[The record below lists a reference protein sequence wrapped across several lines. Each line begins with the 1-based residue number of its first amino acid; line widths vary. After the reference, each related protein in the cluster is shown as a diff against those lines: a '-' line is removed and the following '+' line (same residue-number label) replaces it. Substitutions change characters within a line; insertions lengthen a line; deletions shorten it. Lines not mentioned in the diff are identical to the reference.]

1 MPAAREN
8 VEAKGSCIME
18 FIIITGQSGS
28 GKSQTI
34 NVLEDAG
41 FFCIDNMPP
50 QLIPKFAELC
60 GENGSIEKIAIVT
73 DIRGGSLFL
82 ELLDNIGQLKEHNI
96 NAKIL
101 FVSAEHEEIK
111 RRYKE
116 TRRKH
121 PLLDLAE
128 GDIDKAIDAEY
139 DILTPI
145 RQAADYFIDT
155 THMTTNNLR
164 EAVRNLFVENV
175 TDTLLISCV
184 SFGFMHGIPAEAD
197 LVFDVRCMPNPYHV
211 PELRNFTG
219 LDQCVQDFVMSYEVS
234 RELRTK
240 MFDMID
246 FLLPQYIA
254 EGKSQLNIA
263 IGCTGGRHRSVTY
276 TEQLYKHLLENG
288 YKVRILHRDVQKGKK

>member
-1 MPAAREN
+1 
-8 VEAKGSCIME
+8 ME

-34 NVLEDAG
+34 NVLEDSG

-82 ELLDNIGQLKEHNI
+82 ELLDNIGQLKDHNI

-121 PLLDLAE
+121 PLLDIAE

-184 SFGFMHGIPAEAD
+184 SFGFMHGIPAESD

-211 PELRNFTG
+211 PDLREFTG
-219 LDQCVQDFVMSYEVS
+219 LDECVQNFVMSFEVS

-246 FLLPQYIA
+246 FLLTQYTA

-276 TEQLYKHLLENG
+276 TEQLYKHLSENG
-288 YKVRILHRDVQKGKK
+288 YKVRILHRDVNKRKK

>member
-1 MPAAREN
+1 
-8 VEAKGSCIME
+8 ME

>member
-1 MPAAREN
+1 
-8 VEAKGSCIME
+8 ME
-18 FIIITGQSGS
+18 FVIITGLSGS
-28 GKSQTI
+28 GKSQTV

-50 QLIPKFAELC
+50 QLIPKFAEIC
-60 GENGSIEKIAIVT
+60 TENGTIDQIALVT

-82 ELLDNIGQLKEHNI
+82 DLLEHIEQLRKDDI
-96 NAKIL
+96 NARIL
-101 FVSAEHEEIK
+101 FVSADHDEIK

-121 PLLDLAE
+121 PLLDIAD
-128 GDIDKAIDAEY
+128 GDIDKAIEAET

-155 THMTTNNLR
+155 THMNTNNLR
-164 EAVRNLFVENV
+164 EAVRNLFVEDV
-175 TDTLLISCV
+175 SDTLLISCV

-211 PELRNFTG
+211 PELRNFSG
-219 LDQCVQDFVMSYEVS
+219 LDQCVQDYVMKFEVS
-234 RELRTK
+234 REMRTK
-240 MFDMID
+240 LFDMID

-254 EGKSQLNIA
+254 EGKSQLVIA

-276 TEQLYKHLLENG
+276 TEQLYSHLKENG
-288 YKVRILHRDVQKGKK
+288 YKARILHRDVNKSKK

>member
-1 MPAAREN
+1 
-8 VEAKGSCIME
+8 ME

-60 GENGSIEKIAIVT
+60 GENGTIEKIAIVT
-73 DIRGGSLFL
+73 DIRGGSLFFD
-82 ELLDNIGQLKEHNI
+82 LLDNFGQLKEHGI
-96 NAKIL
+96 NGKIL

-121 PLLDLAE
+121 PLLDVAE

-197 LVFDVRCMPNPYHV
+197 LVFDVRCMPNPFHV
-211 PELRNFTG
+211 PELRNYTG
-219 LDQCVQDFVMSYEVS
+219 LDKCVQDFVMSFEVS
-234 RELRTK
+234 REMRTK

-276 TEQLYKHLLENG
+276 TEQLFSHLSENG
-288 YKVRILHRDVQKGKK
+288 YKVRILHRDVNKGKK

>member
-1 MPAAREN
+1 
-8 VEAKGSCIME
+8 ME
-18 FIIITGQSGS
+18 FVIVTGQSGS
-28 GKSQTI
+28 GKSQTV
-34 NVLEDAG
+34 NVLEDSG

-50 QLIPKFAELC
+50 QLIPKFAEMC
-60 GENGSIEKIAIVT
+60 REYANIEKIAIVT

-82 ELLDNIGQLKEHNI
+82 DLQDNIKRLRENGI
-96 NAKIL
+96 DAKVL
-101 FVSAEHEEIK
+101 FVSTEHDEIK

-121 PLLDLAE
+121 PLLDVAG

-145 RQAADYFIDT
+145 RMSSDYFIDT
-155 THMTTNNLR
+155 THMTTSNLR

-175 TDTLLISCV
+175 NDTMLISCI

-197 LVFDVRCMPNPYHV
+197 LVFDVRCMPNPFYV
-211 PELRNFTG
+211 PKLREFTG
-219 LDQCVQDFVMSYEVS
+219 LDQCVQDFVMSHDVS
-234 RELRTK
+234 IEMKKK

-246 FLLPQYIA
+246 FLIPQYIA

-276 TEQLYKHLLENG
+276 TQLLYEHLQKEEYKAR
-288 YKVRILHRDVQKGKK
+288 VLHRDIAKRKN

>member
-1 MPAAREN
+1 
-8 VEAKGSCIME
+8 ME
-18 FIIITGQSGS
+18 FVIITGQSGS
-28 GKSQTI
+28 GKSQTV

-50 QLIPKFAELC
+50 QLIPKFAEMC
-60 GENGSIEKIAIVT
+60 RENGSIDKVAIVT
-73 DIRGGSLFL
+73 DIRGGSMFL
-82 ELLDNIGQLKEHNI
+82 DLQDNIRHLKEDGI
-96 NAKIL
+96 EAKIL
-101 FVSAEHEEIK
+101 FVSAEHDEIK

-121 PLLDLAE
+121 PLLDVAE

-145 RQAADYFIDT
+145 RLAADYFIDT

-175 TDTLLISCV
+175 TDTILISCV

-211 PELRNFTG
+211 PELRDFTG
-219 LDQCVQDFVMSYEVS
+219 LDQCVQDFVMSFEVS

-254 EGKSQLNIA
+254 EGKSQLIIA

-276 TEQLYKHLLENG
+276 TEQLYAHLKEKD
-288 YKVRILHRDVQKGKK
+288 YKVRILHRDVSKGKK

>member
-1 MPAAREN
+1 
-8 VEAKGSCIME
+8 ME
-18 FIIITGQSGS
+18 FVIITGQSGS
-28 GKSQTI
+28 GKSQTV

-50 QLIPKFAELC
+50 QLIPKFAEMC
-60 GENGSIEKIAIVT
+60 RENGSIDKVAIVT
-73 DIRGGSLFL
+73 DIRGGSMFL
-82 ELLDNIGQLKEHNI
+82 DLQDNIRHLKED
-96 NAKIL
+96 A
-101 FVSAEHEEIK
+101 IK
-111 RRYKE
+111 SRYKE

-121 PLLDLAE
+121 PLLDVAE

-145 RQAADYFIDT
+145 RLAADYFIDT

-175 TDTLLISCV
+175 TDTILISCV

-211 PELRNFTG
+211 PELRDFTG
-219 LDQCVQDFVMSYEVS
+219 LDQCVQDFVMSFEVS

-276 TEQLYKHLLENG
+276 TEQLYAHLKEKD
-288 YKVRILHRDVQKGKK
+288 YKVRILHRDVSKGKK

>member
-1 MPAAREN
+1 MDF
-8 VEAKGSCIME
+8 V
-18 FIIITGQSGS
+18 IITGISGS
-28 GKSQTI
+28 GKSQTV

-50 QLIPKFAELC
+50 QLIPKFAEIC
-60 GENGSIEKIAIVT
+60 RENGTIDRIALVT

-82 ELLDNIGQLKEHNI
+82 NLQDNIQQLREDNI
-96 NAKIL
+96 NAKVL
-101 FVSAEHEEIK
+101 FVSAEHDEIK

-121 PLLDLAE
+121 PLLDVAG
-128 GDIDKAIDAEY
+128 GDIDKAIEAET

-145 RQAADYFIDT
+145 RQSADYFIDT
-155 THMTTNNLR
+155 THMNTNNLR
-164 EAVRNLFVENV
+164 EAVRNLFVEEV

-219 LDQCVQDFVMSYEVS
+219 LDQCVQDYVMSFEVS
-234 RELRTK
+234 REMRTK
-240 MFDMID
+240 LFDMID
-246 FLLPQYIA
+246 FLIPQYIV
-254 EGKSQLNIA
+254 EGKSQLVIA
-263 IGCTGGRHRSVTY
+263 VGCTGGKHRSVTY
-276 TEQLYKHLLENG
+276 TEQLYSHLKENG
-288 YKVRILHRDVQKGKK
+288 YKARILHRDVNKSKK

>member
-1 MPAAREN
+1 
-8 VEAKGSCIME
+8 ME
-18 FIIITGQSGS
+18 FVIITGQSGS

-60 GENGSIEKIAIVT
+60 RENGSIEKIAIVT

-82 ELLDNIGQLKEHNI
+82 DLQENIGQLKEHNI
-96 NAKIL
+96 NSKIL
-101 FVSAEHEEIK
+101 FVSAEHDEIK

-121 PLLDLAE
+121 PLLDVAD
-128 GDIDKAIDAEY
+128 GDIDKAIEAES

-164 EAVRNLFVENV
+164 EAVRNLFVEDV
-175 TDTLLISCV
+175 TGTLLISCV

-197 LVFDVRCMPNPYHV
+197 LVFDVRCMPNPFHV

-219 LDQCVQDFVMSYEVS
+219 LDQCVQDFVMSFEVS
-234 RELRTK
+234 REMRTK

-263 IGCTGGRHRSVTY
+263 VGCTGGRHRSVTY
-276 TEQLYKHLLENG
+276 TEQLYAHLKENG
-288 YKVRILHRDVQKGKK
+288 YKVRILHRDVNKGKK

>member
-1 MPAAREN
+1 
-8 VEAKGSCIME
+8 ME
-18 FIIITGQSGS
+18 FVIITGQSGS
-28 GKSQTI
+28 GKSQTV

-50 QLIPKFAELC
+50 QLIPKFAEMC
-60 GENGSIEKIAIVT
+60 KEYANIDKIAIVT

-82 ELLDNIGQLKEHNI
+82 DLQDNVKQLRESGI
-96 NAKIL
+96 DLKIL
-101 FVSAEHEEIK
+101 FVSTEHDEIK

-121 PLLDLAE
+121 PLLDVAG

-145 RQAADYFIDT
+145 RMSADYFIDT

-175 TDTLLISCV
+175 SDTILISCI

-211 PELRNFTG
+211 PELREFTG

-234 RELRTK
+234 VEMRKK
-240 MFDMID
+240 MFEMID

-276 TEQLYKHLLENG
+276 TQLLYKHLEENG
-288 YKVRILHRDVQKGKK
+288 YKVRVLHRDIAKRKN

>member
-1 MPAAREN
+1 
-8 VEAKGSCIME
+8 ME
-18 FIIITGQSGS
+18 FVIITGQSGS
-28 GKSQTI
+28 GKSQTVNI
-34 NVLEDAG
+34 LEDAG

-50 QLIPKFAELC
+50 QLIPKFAEMC
-60 GENGSIEKIAIVT
+60 KDYANIDKIAIVT

-82 ELLDNIGQLKEHNI
+82 DLQDNIKQLKDVGI
-96 NAKIL
+96 DAKML
-101 FVSAEHEEIK
+101 FVSTEHDEIK

-121 PLLDLAE
+121 PLLDVAG

-139 DILTPI
+139 DILSPI
-145 RQAADYFIDT
+145 RMLADYLIDT

-164 EAVRNLFVENV
+164 EAVRNLFIENV
-175 TDTLLISCV
+175 SDTILISCI

-197 LVFDVRCMPNPYHV
+197 LVFDVRCMPNPFHV
-211 PELRNFTG
+211 PELREFTG
-219 LDQCVQDFVMSYEVS
+219 LDSCVQDFVMSYEVS
-234 RELRTK
+234 REMRTK
-240 MFDMID
+240 MFEMID

-276 TEQLYKHLLENG
+276 AQQLFKHLEEEG
-288 YKVRILHRDVQKGKK
+288 YKVRALHRDIAKRKN

>member
-1 MPAAREN
+1 
-8 VEAKGSCIME
+8 ME

-60 GENGSIEKIAIVT
+60 GENGTIEKIAIVT
-73 DIRGGSLFL
+73 DIRGGSLFFD
-82 ELLDNIGQLKEHNI
+82 LLDNIGQLKEHGI
-96 NAKIL
+96 NGKIL
-101 FVSAEHEEIK
+101 FVSAEHDEIK

-121 PLLDLAE
+121 PLLDVAE

-197 LVFDVRCMPNPYHV
+197 LVFDVRCMPNPFHV
-211 PELRNFTG
+211 PELRNYTG
-219 LDQCVQDFVMSYEVS
+219 LDKCVQDFVMSFEVS
-234 RELRTK
+234 REMRTK

-276 TEQLYKHLLENG
+276 TEQLFAHLSENG
-288 YKVRILHRDVQKGKK
+288 YKVRILHRDVNKGKK

>member
-1 MPAAREN
+1 
-8 VEAKGSCIME
+8 ME
-18 FIIITGQSGS
+18 FVIITGLSGS
-28 GKSQTI
+28 GKSQTV

-50 QLIPKFAELC
+50 QLIPKFAEIC
-60 GENGSIEKIAIVT
+60 TENGTIDKIAIVT

-82 ELLDNIGQLKEHNI
+82 DLLEHIEQLRKDDI
-96 NAKIL
+96 NARIL
-101 FVSAEHEEIK
+101 FVSADHDEIK

-121 PLLDLAE
+121 PLLDIAD
-128 GDIDKAIDAEY
+128 GDIDKAIEAES

-145 RQAADYFIDT
+145 RQSADYFIDT
-155 THMTTNNLR
+155 THMNTNNLR
-164 EAVRNLFVENV
+164 EAVRNLFVEDV
-175 TDTLLISCV
+175 SGTLLISCV

-219 LDQCVQDFVMSYEVS
+219 LDQCVQDYVMNFEVS
-234 RELRTK
+234 REMRTK
-240 MFDMID
+240 LFDMID

-254 EGKSQLNIA
+254 EGKSQLVIA

-276 TEQLYKHLLENG
+276 TEQLYSHLKENG
-288 YKVRILHRDVQKGKK
+288 YKARILHRDVNKSKK

>member
-1 MPAAREN
+1 
-8 VEAKGSCIME
+8 ME
-18 FIIITGQSGS
+18 FVIITGLSGS
-28 GKSQTI
+28 GKSQTV

-50 QLIPKFAELC
+50 QLIPKFAEIC
-60 GENGSIEKIAIVT
+60 RENGTIDKIALVT

-82 ELLDNIGQLKEHNI
+82 NLQDNIEQLREDNI
-96 NAKIL
+96 NAKVL
-101 FVSAEHEEIK
+101 FVSADHEEIK

-121 PLLDLAE
+121 PLLDVAG
-128 GDIDKAIDAEY
+128 GDIDKAIEAET

-145 RQAADYFIDT
+145 RQSADYFIDT
-155 THMTTNNLR
+155 THMNTNNLR
-164 EAVRNLFVENV
+164 EAVRNLFVEDIS
-175 TDTLLISCV
+175 DTMLISCV

-211 PELRNFTG
+211 PDLRNFTG
-219 LDQCVQDFVMSYEVS
+219 LDGCVQDYVMSFEVS
-234 RELRTK
+234 REMRTK
-240 MFDMID
+240 LFDMID

-254 EGKSQLNIA
+254 EGKSQLVIA

-276 TEQLYKHLLENG
+276 TEQLYSHLKENG
-288 YKVRILHRDVQKGKK
+288 YKARILHRDVNKSKK